1 MDKVKFTE
9 KYLKY
14 RDNVLKYTN
23 IDMNLELEN
32 DEQVYI
38 AVFDIPTESGI
49 LFGHTKTLA
58 LVFGLNT
65 HIYFGNGDVIVGLEK
80 NKYIMKAMQSL
91 FISSPQVLKTMQLVN
106 DFSYYESS
114 NVRAYLKTGKGMY
127 FKELT
132 KKSREEKFLNMLME
146 NVLLL
151 FQDIYKFRR
160 YGIIENHLIIIW
172 FAMIVQGKIIRER
185 IVKLEFRRSGRNQ
198 VL

>member
-1 MDKVKFTE
+1 MDKVKVTE

-114 NVRAYLKTGKGMY
+114 NVRAYLKTRKGMY

-146 NVLLL
+146 NLLVT
-151 FQDIYKFRR
+151 ISR
-160 YGIIENHLIIIW
+160 YI
-172 FAMIVQGKIIRER
+172 
-185 IVKLEFRRSGRNQ
+185 
-198 VL
+198 